1 MTDPTDSQDEFF
13 RRLTAADPVDQNAL
27 PSPQSPSAQQ
37 LLEQAINHSPSNH
50 STINH
55 ENASHEMNQQSNP
68 HPPNS
73 YPPNLQ
79 PAGAGRQVTD
89 PVDPSEFQFDH
100 STPAPGRTRGR
111 GMLVAA
117 AAAVLLLVGGVL
129 VLAPDNTSPAVA
141 TVHSAAASTLE
152 ASTARITTVFS
163 LEGQDGTDS
172 GSVSGQFDAEYADD
186 DVSFTVDLSTVEF
199 DGPQGVPDPT
209 DLPVSEARIV
219 DGVIYINFGER
230 WLAVETDGLLG
241 SVVNQFADPRQVLET
256 VQELTE
262 TTEVGPATVDGVATT
277 HFQSVI
283 DLGDEQLSSSGWL
296 AFEGMP
302 VESDG
307 EVTVDLFVDD
317 SGVLRQLDLSGDI
330 QDTSGSGESG
340 TFNVETRFYDIGAD
354 IVVEAPPASQ
364 TLEGLDGF
372 LSE

>member
-1 MTDPTDSQDEFF
+1 MTEPTESQDEFF
-13 RRLTAADPVDQNAL
+13 RRLAAADPVDHDTL
-27 PSPQSPSAQQ
+27 PSPQSPAAQH
-37 LLEQAINHSPSNH
+37 LLEQ
-50 STINH
+50 TINH
-55 ENASHEMNQQSNP
+55 EKTSNEIMNDSPNTQS
-68 HPPNS
+68 PNTRS
-73 YPPNLQ
+73 PNLQ
-79 PAGAGRQVTD
+79 PVGTVRQVTD

-100 STPAPGRTRGR
+100 STPAPARNRGR

-129 VLAPDNTSPAVA
+129 VLAPDNTAPAVA

-152 ASTARITTVFS
+152 ANTARITTVFS
-163 LEGQDGTDS
+163 LEGQDGIDS

-219 DGVIYINFGER
+219 DGVIYVNFGEQ
-230 WLAVETDGLLG
+230 WLAFDTDGMLG
-241 SVVNQFADPRQVLET
+241 SMVNQFADPRQVLET

-262 TTEVGPATVDGVATT
+262 TTEIGSVAVDGVETT

-283 DLGDEQLSSSGWL
+283 DLGDEELSSSGWL

-317 SGVLRQLDLSGDI
+317 DGVLRQLDLSGDV
-330 QDTSGSGESG
+330 QETSGSSESG

-364 TLEGLDGF
+364 TMEGLEGF
-372 LSE
+372 FTE